1 MYRASSIIKAIRES
15 PSITIE
21 EGLDLVVCPARACF
35 VAPKE
40 CSKGRS
46 QICEQPVRIRYRHD
60 NHNKVAIL
68 IFIFMISETDQ
79 EGFIRKADS
88 SLNLLLKRDIIAKSA
103 LVLA

>member
-15 PSITIE
+15 SSITIK

-46 QICEQPVRIRYRHD
+46 QICEQPVRILYKHE
-60 NHNKVAIL
+60 NHNKLVTL
-68 IFIFMISETDQ
+68 VFIFMISETDQ
-79 EGFIRKADS
+79 EGFIRKADT
-88 SLNLLLKRDIIAKSA
+88 SLNLLLKRNIIAKSV